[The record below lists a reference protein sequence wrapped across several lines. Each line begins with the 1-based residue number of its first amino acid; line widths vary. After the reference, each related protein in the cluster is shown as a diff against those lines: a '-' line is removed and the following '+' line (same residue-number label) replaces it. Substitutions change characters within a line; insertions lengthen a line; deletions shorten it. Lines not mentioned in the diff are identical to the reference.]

1 MTLFQVVVL
10 TPAGHVRSGRWLFIA
25 IPSPGSYICPR
36 VLIYLSYMA
45 VNTVPGVGSIVPEQ
59 RSL

>member
-1 MTLFQVVVL
+1 MSKQKSSERNSKKIREQGTGKVARYF
-10 TPAGHVRSGRWLFIA
+10 
-25 IPSPGSYICPR
+25 
-36 VLIYLSYMA
+36 SYMA